1 MTQKEKIKAL
11 QSQLDIAR
19 RHTYIYNTHTLHCN
33 NGELY
38 VDYDDDKRLVWNI
51 DDLFRDLASI
61 IYMVTKENTKMQ
73 DMYTELIKDS
83 LKEINL
89 KNK

>member
-11 QSQLDIAR
+11 ECQLDIAK

>member
-19 RHTYIYNTHTLHCN
+19 RHTYIHETHTLHCN

-38 VDYDDDKRLVWNI
+38 VDYNDDKRLVWNI
-51 DDLFRDLASI
+51 DDLFKS
-61 IYMVTKENTKMQ
+61 
-73 DMYTELIKDS
+73 
-83 LKEINL
+83 
-89 KNK
+89 

>member
-19 RHTYIYNTHTLHCN
+19 RHTYIHETHTLHCN

-38 VDYDDDKRLVWNI
+38 VDYNDDKRLVWNI
-51 DDLFRDLASI
+51 DDLFKSLASI
-61 IYMVTKENTKMQ
+61 VYMVTKENAKMQ
-73 DMYTELIKDS
+73 DMYLELIKDS